1 MKKLLSV
8 LLVLIMTLTM
18 VACTAKND
26 PQESETTTEAE
37 SKVELSRGK
46 FNGDVYTNEFL
57 EFSFTKPATWIY
69 STDEEIASMVNLGAE
84 AILGENFKET
94 LEKSASIYD
103 MLVVDSVTRTN
114 ISVGYENLA
123 KNLATNITI
132 EQYVD
137 ALKRQFESVPS
148 MTVTFPDTYETAT
161 LGKTEFTKVVCSTST
176 QGVTMTQIYYLKKV
190 DVYMTF
196 IIVTIP
202 SGYTASQIEAM
213 FK

>member
-1 MKKLLSV
+1 
-8 LLVLIMTLTM
+8 
-18 VACTAKND
+18 
-26 PQESETTTEAE
+26 
-37 SKVELSRGK
+37 
-46 FNGDVYTNEFL
+46 
-57 EFSFTKPATWIY
+57 
-69 STDEEIASMVNLGAE
+69 
-84 AILGENFKET
+84 
-94 LEKSASIYD
+94 
-103 MLVVDSVTRTN
+103 
-114 ISVGYENLA
+114 
-123 KNLATNITI
+123 
-132 EQYVD
+132 
-137 ALKRQFESVPS
+137 